1 MLILTRATGQSIKI
15 DLEEGV
21 DGRTAAG
28 LLFAQGPIEIVVTK
42 VKGRQVKLGIR
53 ADARLA
59 IVRDELLGGRD

>member
-1 MLILTRATGQSIKI
+1 M
-15 DLEEGV
+15 

-42 VKGRQVKLGIR
+42 VKGRHVKLGIR

-59 IVRDELLGGRD
+59 IARDELLGGQD

>member
-21 DGRTAAG
+21 DGGTAAG

-42 VKGRQVKLGIR
+42 VKGGQVKLGIR
-53 ADARLA
+53 ADQRLA
-59 IVRDELLGGRD
+59 IVREELLGGKD

>member
-15 DLEEGV
+15 HLEEDV
-21 DGRTAAG
+21 DGGTAAG

-59 IVRDELLGGRD
+59 IVRDELLGGQD

>member
-1 MLILTRATGQSIKI
+1 M
-15 DLEEGV
+15 V
-21 DGRTAAG
+21 RTAAG

-59 IVRDELLGGRD
+59 IVREELLGGQG